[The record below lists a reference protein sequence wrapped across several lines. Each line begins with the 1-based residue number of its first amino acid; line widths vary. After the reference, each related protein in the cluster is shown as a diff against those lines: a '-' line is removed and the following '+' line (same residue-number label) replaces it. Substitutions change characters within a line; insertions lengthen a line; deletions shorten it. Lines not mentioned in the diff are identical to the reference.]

1 MKLVIIPNLISLGTK
16 IVLAIRSPD
25 NKKTAPIKA
34 EIGITSL
41 LSGPTINLV
50 ICGIII
56 PTKASIPHTATE
68 TEVISVAKTKNIN
81 LFNSTFKPNVFAESS
96 DKDKIF
102 ILFEKIKNRGIS
114 AMIIGAAI

>member
-81 LFNSTFKPNVFAESS
+81 LFNWDLIRQTYYFSPRIFFSYIGIRNMAKRKTYS
-96 DKDKIF
+96 IF
-102 ILFEKIKNRGIS
+102 IF
-114 AMIIGAAI
+114 